1 MEILD
6 TVDRVILHSDLNCF
20 YASVEMMLAPELKG
34 RAVAVCGS
42 VENRHGIILAKSE
55 KAKKAGVK
63 TGQAGWEA
71 KQACPGLILV
81 PPQYDQYV
89 KMSRLVRSV
98 YARYTDMIEPFGMD
112 ECWLDVT
119 GSRVYGTGEEIAEE
133 IRETV
138 KREFGLTVSIGVS
151 FSKIFAKLGSD
162 MKKPDAV
169 TVLDRSNWRERVW
182 PLDVSELLYVGRAT
196 GRKLEK
202 LGIRTIGDL
211 AAVRADWLERW
222 FGKNGLMLW
231 RFANG
236 LDGARVRPC
245 GYEEP
250 VKSLGHGITCSRD
263 LKSEEEVWRV
273 MLDLSQNIGQ
283 RLREY
288 RLLACGV
295 QVYVRDS
302 GLSGAEYRCRLDAP
316 THNACEIAAA
326 ARRLFDARYGWDR
339 PVRAVCVRGISLI
352 PHTDVCQLD
361 LFGNENRRLKRS
373 RLEYCVDSLRQRFGE
388 RCVRAACLTGD
399 LPIPDDGRDEVVMP
413 GWMYR

>member
-1 MEILD
+1 MAGS
-6 TVDRVILHSDLNCF
+6 DRVILHSDLNSF
-20 YASVEMMLAPELKG
+20 YASVEMMLDPDLKG

-63 TGQAGWEA
+63 TGQAAWEA

-98 YARYTDMIEPFGMD
+98 YMRYTDTIEPFGMD

-119 GSRVYGTGEEIAEE
+119 GSRIYGTGEEIAED

-151 FSKIFAKLGSD
+151 FSKILAKLGSD

-169 TVLDRSNWRERVW
+169 TVLDGSNWRERVW

-196 GRKLEK
+196 GRKLAK
-202 LGIRTIGDL
+202 VGIRTIGDL
-211 AAVRADWLERW
+211 AAVRPDWMRQW
-222 FGKNGLMLW
+222 FGKNGIMLW

-236 LDGARVRPC
+236 LDGALVRPC
-245 GYEEP
+245 GYTEP

-263 LKSEEEVWRV
+263 LKNGEEVWRV
-273 MLDLSQNIGQ
+273 MLDLSQNIGR

-288 RLLACGV
+288 SLAACGV
-295 QVYVRDS
+295 QVYVRDRELA
-302 GLSGAEYRCRLDAP
+302 GEQYQCRLETP
-316 THNACEIAAA
+316 TQNARDIALA
-326 ARRLFDARYGWDR
+326 ARKLFESRYRWDQ
-339 PVRAVCVRGISLI
+339 PVRAVCVRGITLI
-352 PHTDVCQLD
+352 PHEDIFQLD
-361 LFGNENRRLKRS
+361 LFGNENRRLKYS
-373 RLEYCVDSLRQRFGE
+373 RLESCVDSLRQRFGE
-388 RCVRAACLTGD
+388 HCVRAACLTGG
-399 LPIPDDGRDEVVMP
+399 LPVPEDGRDEVVMP